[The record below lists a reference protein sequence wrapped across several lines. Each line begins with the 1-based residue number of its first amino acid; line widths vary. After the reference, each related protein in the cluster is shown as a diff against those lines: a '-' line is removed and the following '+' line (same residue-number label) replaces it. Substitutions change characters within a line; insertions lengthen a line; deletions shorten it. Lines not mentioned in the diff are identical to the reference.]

1 MRLTSCVVNGL
12 SGSIQNIIQLLN
24 DYDSD
29 QKGVI
34 SQETLK
40 EVLVKHQVEL
50 SDEEFDCV
58 FKE

>member
-1 MRLTSCVVNGL
+1 MVNGL

-24 DYDSD
+24 DYDGD

-50 SDEEFDCV
+50 GDEEFDCV

>member
-1 MRLTSCVVNGL
+1 MRLTSRVVNGL

-24 DYDSD
+24 DYDGD

-40 EVLVKHQVEL
+40 EALVKHQVEL